1 MTTRNRRIVTPRKQK
16 VWATRNSGP
25 GANDSVVP
33 NAVTLNGLEV
43 QADLLSAYKTD
54 IGVNTLQRP
63 TAMRILGYIAL
74 GNGVLESVVRNHAL
88 TWGIAWLS
96 VLISGA
102 AANDA
107 QIPDPNAG
115 GHREALWL
123 QRGRLHFRSQALTLL
138 PSQGLI
144 LSSFI
149 RVDIQQMRQQ
159 KEASDQLLLI
169 TRHQSDGGG
178 ISDPTVLFHFDTM
191 LALS

>member
-25 GANDSVVP
+25 GVNDSVVP

-63 TAMRILGYIAL
+63 TAMRILGFVAL
-74 GNGVLESVVRNHAL
+74 GHLVTESVVRNHAL

-96 VLISGA
+96 VLIAGA
-102 AANDA
+102 AANDP

-123 QRGRLHFRSQALTLL
+123 ARGRLHLRSQALVGIPVQQVAI
-138 PSQGLI
+138 PSMARL
-144 LSSFI
+144 
-149 RVDIQQMRQQ
+149 DITQMRQQ

-178 ISDPTVLFHFDTM
+178 ISAPSVLFHFDTM